1 MIQYIQSSLPGCSA
15 EWKRVKVWRG
25 SRRYPA
31 HWASV
36 SSTVKGVYEASSA
49 GRESA
54 CDAGDPGPIPGSG
67 RSPGERTGLALQC
80 SWASPVVQAV
90 KNLPAIR
97 EPWVRSLGWEDAL
110 EEHMATH
117 SGILAWRVPMDRG
130 AWQAATH
137 RVAQSQM

>member
-1 MIQYIQSSLPGCSA
+1 MQR
-15 EWKRVKVWRG
+15 RVEKGEEKVWRG

-36 SSTVKGVYEASSA
+36 SSTLTGTYEASSA
-49 GRESA
+49 GREST

-67 RSPGERTGLALQC
+67 RSPGERAGLVFQC
-80 SWASPVVQAV
+80 SWASPVAQAV

-97 EPWVRSLGWEDAL
+97 EPWVQSLGWEDAL
-110 EEHMATH
+110 EERMATH
-117 SGILAWRVPMDRG
+117 SGILAWRIPMDRG

>member
-80 SWASPVVQAV
+80 SWASPVAQAV

-137 RVAQSQM
+137 WVAQSQM